1 MNLEDLKTSIRNLTA
16 EEQRQLMIDILPEL
30 LPQGC
35 TDEACLDIIRNF
47 LNNETS
53 KSYREQHMG
62 GI

>member
-1 MNLEDLKTSIRNLTA
+1 MNLEDLKTSIRNLTV

>member
-1 MNLEDLKTSIRNLTA
+1 MNLEDLKTSIRNLTV

-35 TDEACLDIIRNF
+35 TDEACLDLIRNF
-47 LNNETS
+47 LNDETS